1 MKKNSQILLLSLFT
15 QQSTQAYS
23 LTVPQLRRLV
33 PDLTDSG
40 FRSLL
45 HVLEKKLLISSER
58 IQGRRRFYLT
68 NDGKNALVGL
78 FPSLDTSWQSWD
90 GSWVCLVFLQA
101 PKGDLQFRYLR
112 SLLLEYRAVAISRGV
127 YLYPRQLPAV
137 VLEALQRLYIGSVL
151 CFGVAEWQFGTE
163 RPIVVEKYTL
173 ESLLDIYSGVSKEA
187 RQLLSIENESL
198 RLTVQQ
204 KSRIASLFD
213 RLLSALTID
222 VGFMSYYFPGSPRGS
237 EVLALVQRL
246 FTL

>member
-15 QQSTQAYS
+15 EGLKQPLS
-23 LTVPQLRRLV
+23 LSVAQLRKLV
-33 PDLTDSG
+33 PDLSDSG

-58 IQGRRRFYLT
+58 AQGKKRYYLT

-78 FPSLDTSWQSWD
+78 FPSLNPSWHDWD

-101 PKGDLQFRYLR
+101 PKSDLQFRYLR
-112 SLLLEYRAVAISRGV
+112 SLLLEHRAVALSRGV

-137 VLEALQRLYIGSVL
+137 VLESLQRLYIGAVL

-173 ESLLDIYSGVSKEA
+173 ESLIDIYSGVSKEA
-187 RQLLSIENESL
+187 RQLLGDENGSS

-204 KSRIASLFD
+204 KSRIPSLFD

-222 VGFMSYYFPGSPRGS
+222 VGFSSYYFPGSPRGS
-237 EVLALVQRL
+237 EVLIIIQRL
-246 FTL
+246 LTL